1 MFYIFILVQVL
12 STKYG
17 LFLKEKFHY
26 QSDFRPQK
34 HLMLDNRSIGE
45 TPFSQLGADAVFL
58 SKTAWNCAMYKY
70 AVG

>member
-1 MFYIFILVQVL
+1 VQVFN
-12 STKYG
+12 TKYG
-17 LFLKEKFHY
+17 LFLKEKFYY

-58 SKTAWNCAMYKY
+58 SKTA
-70 AVG
+70 